1 MVSGDEMKHG
11 EFAQWVASLPDLPR
25 AVVIEALL
33 VACFTGGAE
42 RDALISAAR
51 ACGLTTEV
59 V

>member
-1 MVSGDEMKHG
+1 MKHG